1 MSMVVKSAGQ
11 SMVRFTN
18 ALGVSDLTIVLGI
31 HQTLGIKRKGKEM
44 NVSVQNL
51 DGTKIHPSYAPEHAT
66 EVKSFYS
73 NLVATKKI
81 SGYVIR
87 FANGDVMAEGM
98 YL

>member
-1 MSMVVKSAGQ
+1 
-11 SMVRFTN
+11 
-18 ALGVSDLTIVLGI
+18 
-31 HQTLGIKRKGKEM
+31 M

-51 DGTKIHPSYAPEHAT
+51 DGSKIHPSYAPEHAT
-66 EVKSFYS
+66 QVKAFYS